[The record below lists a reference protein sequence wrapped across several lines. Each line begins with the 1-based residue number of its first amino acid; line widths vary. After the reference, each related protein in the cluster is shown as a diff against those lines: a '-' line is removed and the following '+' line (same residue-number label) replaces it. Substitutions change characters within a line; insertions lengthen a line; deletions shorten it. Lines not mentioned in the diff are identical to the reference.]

1 MGAVRQPK
9 WQPFASAGSDGATGG
24 MSDESTVVTRLYA
37 GDELIDESP
46 FQAVQRE
53 VPATDGWADYRF
65 EMDTTRPD
73 RWRLATRT
81 STAWDFRAQTSES
94 DDWWVNLPLLQL
106 DYDLDTDLGG
116 RLTGRT
122 QEIGLSAFHPP
133 AVEGA
138 GKVSDATLEVS
149 YDDGATWKRA
159 DLAREGT
166 GSWSATVRIPAR
178 VTHLSLRATAS
189 DDAGNRVTQEVV
201 RAAGVR

>member
-1 MGAVRQPK
+1 MSRT
-9 WQPFASAGSDGATGG
+9 TGG
-24 MSDESTVVTRLYA
+24 STCRCC
-37 GDELIDESP
+37 SS
-46 FQAVQRE
+46 
-53 VPATDGWADYRF
+53 
-65 EMDTTRPD
+65 TT
-73 RWRLATRT
+73 T
-81 STAWDFRAQTSES
+81 STPTWPAASTA
-94 DDWWVNLPLLQL
+94 
-106 DYDLDTDLGG
+106 
-116 RLTGRT
+116 RT

-138 GKVSDATLEVS
+138 GKVTDATLEVS